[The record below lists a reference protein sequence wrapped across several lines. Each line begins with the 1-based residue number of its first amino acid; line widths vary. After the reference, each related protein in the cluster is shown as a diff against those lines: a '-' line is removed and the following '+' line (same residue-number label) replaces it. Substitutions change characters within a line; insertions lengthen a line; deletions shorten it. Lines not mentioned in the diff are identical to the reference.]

1 MYSILTLHFVSFS
14 FSQKTKRE
22 ESGLLKI
29 EFVHRL
35 TVTLKGKISR
45 YKEKEEDMFFSVTGR
60 NFISMDVKILLVSD
74 QYYMGQSIQE
84 WTQ

>member
-1 MYSILTLHFVSFS
+1 MYSILILQFVPFS
-14 FSQKTKRE
+14 FSQQTKKE

-45 YKEKEEDMFFSVTGR
+45 YKEKEETMFFSFTPR
-60 NFISMDVKILLVSD
+60 
-74 QYYMGQSIQE
+74 
-84 WTQ
+84 